1 MATPMKTR
9 FFSVLFLLAI
19 SLSSCVSKK
28 VLQETATRYEGE
40 LATQRD
46 QLYAAQKEIGSLN
59 LQLAERKGANS
70 ALTEVQDKLQS
81 RIDVL
86 EKELQMNSSQAQTQ
100 EKSLNSLIAS
110 KDALIA
116 AQQTAIEAV
125 REAIRESA
133 REMDAFAGVL
143 RDSFQRH
150 PAGQW
155 EVQAREGQV
164 VLILAEPLLFKPGVA
179 AKVEPQGLAALKTLA
194 DVLARYPSLF
204 VEVVGHHDNQP
215 LPRKVLVDVW
225 DYTTQRA
232 NTVVRTM
239 IRDMELSP
247 GRVLAAGKG
256 PFAPIQSNETTAGQ
270 AANRRV
276 EAVIFPS
283 ANALPKSILERL
295 SR

>member
-1 MATPMKTR
+1 M
-9 FFSVLFLLAI
+9 VLFLLAI
-19 SLSSCVSKK
+19 FASSCVSKK
-28 VLQETATRYEGE
+28 TLQETATRYEGE
-40 LATQRD
+40 LAALRD

-59 LQLAERKGANS
+59 LHLAERRGANS

-81 RIDVL
+81 RIDAL
-86 EKELQMNSSQAQTQ
+86 EKELQKNSSQAQTQ
-100 EKSLNSLIAS
+100 EKSLNYRIAS
-110 KDALIA
+110 KDSLIE

-155 EVQAREGQV
+155 EVQLLEGQA
-164 VLILAEPLLFKPGVA
+164 VLILSEPLLFKSGVT
-179 AKVEPQGLAALKTLA
+179 AKVEPLGLAALKTLA
-194 DVLARYPSLF
+194 DILAQYPSLF
-204 VEVVGHHDNQP
+204 VDVVGHHDNQP
-215 LPRKVLVDVW
+215 LPRKVLADVW
-225 DYTTQRA
+225 DYTTLRA

-239 IRDMELSP
+239 VRDMELSP

-256 PFAPIQSNETTAGQ
+256 PFAPRQSNETATGQ

-276 EAVIFPS
+276 EFVIFPS
-283 ANALPKSILERL
+283 ANALPKKILELL
-295 SR
+295 SQ